1 MRVLEARLC
10 STVELKINRV
20 ATMNLSLDPEVVKLI
35 NEPVRSG
42 EYASPEDVI
51 TAAIM
56 TLVQQESLGDFDAG
70 ELDRLLAEG
79 EQSIEQDGTLDGD
92 QALSLRQ
99 ERRHR
104 A

>member
-35 NEPVRSG
+35 NERVRSG

-56 TLVQQESLGDFDAG
+56 TLVQQESLGDFDTG